1 MMVRMPSLTRAEA
14 TERAATIDVESYEID
29 LDLTDP
35 DGTFR
40 SRTVIRFSATEGA
53 GTFVEVQPVELI
65 SVTLNGASVD
75 VESLNDTRLPLTGL
89 AAVNELVVDARMG
102 YSNDGEALH
111 RYVDP
116 EDQRV
121 YLAATMFLDGA
132 RRVFACFDQPDLK
145 APVTLSVTAPPE
157 WVVAANGPLAEP
169 AADGRWKFAQT
180 VPLATYFVSLIAG
193 PYHVRTDEHDGIPL
207 AIYARQGLARYLDAE
222 AEELF
227 EVTKQCL
234 DRYAELFE
242 IRYPFAHYGQA
253 FVPEFNAGAMEN
265 PGLVTFREEFVF
277 RAAVTDSER
286 ELRAMVIAHEMAHMW
301 FGDLVTMKWWDDLWL
316 NESFAEYMG
325 SRVAGEAT
333 RFTGT
338 WTSFAVGRKSW
349 GMRADQRPSTHPVAP
364 SDVADTELALLNFDG
379 ISYAKGASTLKQ
391 LVAWL
396 GDDAFFAG
404 VNDHFAA
411 HKYGNATLADLL
423 GALTKASGRDLSA
436 WAEAWLRRS
445 QVNTL
450 RAEVTKAGDGTY
462 ESVTIVQTAPADHP
476 TLRPHRLALGLYD
489 RGPDGTVLRRDRIEL
504 DLEANVERTPV
515 PALAGTAAA
524 DLLLVNDG
532 DLTYAKIR
540 LDDASMANVPMML
553 PLIDDS
559 LARAVIWAS
568 VLDAVTDGE
577 RPVAELVTLVLAAL
591 PMETEVVIAED
602 VLSATRRLVDRY
614 STPETRPAA
623 LEMVAQACDRLLAAA
638 KPGGSRQLAAA
649 RGLVS
654 SSVDTARLR
663 GWLDGEDVPEG
674 LAMDAELRWLV
685 LYRLVVLG
693 AATAEEIDAEYER
706 DRTASGEQFAAR
718 CRAALPS
725 AEAKARAWQTIV
737 TDANTSARLAD
748 AVAMGFW
755 QPEQSGLTSEYV
767 AQYFTDMPGMMQVRS
782 GGAAEKI
789 AFTAYPRYAVD
800 PYTRE
805 LASELLAQPD
815 LNATLRRVVVDADD
829 DMRQALNGR
838 G

>member
-1 MMVRMPSLTRAEA
+1 MPSLTRVEA
-14 TERAATIDVESYEID
+14 IDRAATIDVESYEID

-35 DGTFR
+35 DGSFR
-40 SRTVIRFSATEGA
+40 SRAVIRFSAVEGGA
-53 GTFVEVQPVELI
+53 TFADVQPAELI
-65 SVTLNGASVD
+65 SATLNGAPLD
-75 VESLNDTRLPLTGL
+75 PGTLRDHRLPLTGL
-89 AAVNELVVDARMG
+89 AAANELVVEAQMA

-121 YLAATMFLDGA
+121 YLAATLFLDGA

-145 APVTLSVTAPPE
+145 APVTLSVTAPPD
-157 WVVAANGPLAEP
+157 WIVAANAPLAQP
-169 AADGRWKFAQT
+169 AHNGRFVFAPT
-180 VPLATYFVSLIAG
+180 VPLATYFMSLIAG
-193 PYHVRTDEHDGIPL
+193 PYHVRTDEHDGLPL
-207 AIYARQGLARYLDAE
+207 ALYARQGLAQYLDAE
-222 AEELF
+222 ADELF

-242 IRYPFAHYGQA
+242 ISYPFGHYGQA

-338 WTSFAVGRKSW
+338 WTSFAVGRKAW

-364 SDVADTELALLNFDG
+364 VEVADTELALLNFDG

-396 GDDAFFAG
+396 GDDTFFAG

-411 HKYGNATLADLL
+411 HRYGNATLADLL
-423 GALTKASGRDLSA
+423 GALSKASGRDLSA
-436 WAEAWLRRS
+436 WAEAWLRRA

-450 RAEVTKAGDGTY
+450 RAEVSRAADGTY
-462 ESVTIVQTAPADHP
+462 ESVAIVQTAPEDHP

-489 RGPDGTVLRRDRIEL
+489 RGPGGGVVRRDRIEL
-504 DLEANVERTPV
+504 DLEAGSSRTTV
-515 PALAGTAAA
+515 PELVGAAAA

-540 LDDASMANVPMML
+540 LDEGSLANVPMML

-559 LARAVIWAS
+559 LTRAVIWAA

-577 RPVAELVTLVLAAL
+577 RPVSELVTLVLAAL

-602 VLSATRRLVDRY
+602 VLAATRRLVDRY

-623 LEMVAQACDRLLAAA
+623 LEMIAQACDRLLAAA
-638 KPGGSRQLAAA
+638 EAGGSRQLAAA
-649 RGLVS
+649 RGLIS
-654 SSVDTARLR
+654 ASVDTTRLR
-663 GWLDGEDVPEG
+663 GWLAGEGVPEG

-718 CRAALPS
+718 CRAALPDPG
-725 AEAKARAWQTIV
+725 AKARAWHTIV
-737 TDANTSARLAD
+737 ADADTSARLAD
-748 AVAMGFW
+748 AVAVGFW
-755 QPEQSGLTSEYV
+755 QPEQSALTREYV
-767 AQYFTDMPGMMQVRS
+767 ARYFADMPGMMQIRS
-782 GGAAEKI
+782 GGGAEKI
-789 AFTAYPRYAVD
+789 AITAYPRYAVD
-800 PYTRE
+800 PHTRE
-805 LASELLAQPD
+805 LAAELLGQPD
-815 LNATLRRVVVDADD
+815 LNSTLQRVVVDGDD
-829 DMRQALNGR
+829 DVRQALDAR
-838 G
+838 S